1 MKLLLIYITVLF
13 TFSNCISQPENNST
27 PLNKPVATDTANTV
41 TGLEMHLSAF
51 GVESDYAPTIDVNI
65 DFTADSIVVHR
76 SYYNPDIKPSTYVL
90 HKNEIQGI
98 LALLKHAD
106 LTKLKENYHSG
117 GTDQPTSTTI
127 IYTTKKTYK
136 IVDYGMREDSLLMKL
151 YDMVYKYED
160 FK

>member
-27 PLNKPVATDTANTV
+27 PLNKPVATDTTNTV

-76 SYYNPDIKPSTYVL
+76 HIPMFCIVPREYHFP
-90 HKNEIQGI
+90 HKHFG
-98 LALLKHAD
+98 LPL
-106 LTKLKENYHSG
+106 
-117 GTDQPTSTTI
+117 
-127 IYTTKKTYK
+127 
-136 IVDYGMREDSLLMKL
+136 
-151 YDMVYKYED
+151 
-160 FK
+160 